1 VNGEAKRGYFFEIVS
16 SMVYY
21 LKSFQ
26 VWVNFMRIWCES
38 DCAELVS
45 LWKWKERKN
54 QRSLLAP
61 LFSEIDEI
69 SSSFQF
75 FDFSFVDR
83 MANKVAHE
91 CARYACENAVDV
103 DWLDVY
109 PEFLSQS
116 LVADCNKCYELI
128 KWLSPSRKKVHIM
141 DHFQRGRDIGM
152 IILPLCLD
160 KSFLEDQAWL
170 IGHSWLNSI

>member
-1 VNGEAKRGYFFEIVS
+1 MIKLNCDGAVREEQGIAGDGGVARDEGGFRAAWCRLYHGISNPLSVEALAFRDVVAFAQTQGYVR
-16 SMVYY
+16 V
-21 LKSFQ
+21 
-26 VWVNFMRIWCES
+26 WCES

-45 LWKWKERKN
+45 LWKERKN

-75 FDFSFVDR
+75 FDFSFVGR
-83 MANKVAHE
+83 MPNKVAHE
-91 CARYACENAVDV
+91 CARYACENVMDT

-116 LVADCNKCYELI
+116 LVADCNNAM
-128 KWLSPSRKKVHIM
+128 S
-141 DHFQRGRDIGM
+141 
-152 IILPLCLD
+152 
-160 KSFLEDQAWL
+160 
-170 IGHSWLNSI
+170 